1 MVLAES
7 LGALVRQTTGGAEQA
22 IEIVACGELAG
33 LDLSPL
39 VVAVTKGILRC
50 SNEGVNYVNASMLAE
65 KRGIHIKKS
74 TSTDSESYLS
84 LLKVIL
90 TTDKETNATTGTII
104 GRDIQR
110 ILRVDGYHTSIEPA
124 EHMLVLPH
132 KDKPG
137 MIAQVATLLS
147 KENINISMM
156 QVGRKIR
163 DQVGGES
170 VMIIDVDESV
180 SDNIL
185 KQLQKIDGIY
195 GARYINL
202 RVS

>member
-1 MVLAES
+1 
-7 LGALVRQTTGGAEQA
+7 
-22 IEIVACGELAG
+22 
-33 LDLSPL
+33 
-39 VVAVTKGILRC
+39 
-50 SNEGVNYVNASMLAE
+50 
-65 KRGIHIKKS
+65 
-74 TSTDSESYLS
+74 
-84 LLKVIL
+84 
-90 TTDKETNATTGTII
+90 
-104 GRDIQR
+104 
-110 ILRVDGYHTSIEPA
+110 
-124 EHMLVLPH
+124 MLVLPH

-137 MIAQVATLLS
+137 MIAQLATLLS
-147 KENINISMM
+147 KENNNISMM

-180 SDNIL
+180 SDKIL